1 MSIVA
6 ELKLFYFGS
15 GSTFFFIGLQLH
27 MQPYVGRNQC
37 DFNRYCTVN
46 SIKQIISAPDP
57 QNNLVPCSIAMC
69 PVLLI
74 SPDIMASFCFPFFQ
88 LRILFLDSNVDQDPR
103 GFPQCQDPDPEKLKH
118 GKSEQEIYIMSQK
131 SEKLILKV
139 KQEINWYR
147 YMLKILNILVLLWKV
162 FLRLVS
168 INFCWYFFL
177 VN

>member
-1 MSIVA
+1 MWIRIQKDS
-6 ELKLFYFGS
+6 
-15 GSTFFFIGLQLH
+15 H
-27 MQPYVGRNQC
+27 
-37 DFNRYCTVN
+37 
-46 SIKQIISAPDP
+46 SAD
-57 QNNLVPCSIAMC
+57 
-69 PVLLI
+69 
-74 SPDIMASFCFPFFQ
+74 
-88 LRILFLDSNVDQDPR
+88 
-103 GFPQCQDPDPEKLKH
+103 QDPDPEKLKH
-118 GKSEQEIYIMSQK
+118 GKREQEIYIMSQK